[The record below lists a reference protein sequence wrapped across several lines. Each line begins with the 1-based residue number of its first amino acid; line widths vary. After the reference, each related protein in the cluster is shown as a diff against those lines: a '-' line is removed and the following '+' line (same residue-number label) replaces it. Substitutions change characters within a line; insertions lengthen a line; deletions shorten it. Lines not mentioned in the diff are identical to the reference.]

1 VGRPLW
7 LGDTKRLVSTEQRIV
22 LHSAKRRYLGKL
34 SGPLLDRVDLRV
46 QMYRVGTAALGT
58 EARECT
64 QVVRERVA
72 RARAASADRW
82 RPHGVLT
89 NAEVPGPLLRER
101 YRLAREA
108 MDPLRRAL
116 DRGVVSIRGMDR
128 TLRVARELADF
139 APVGQSVFCPRAGS
153 YVQVARGV
161 YVAGSFS
168 LGGG

>member
-1 VGRPLW
+1 
-7 LGDTKRLVSTEQRIV
+7 
-22 LHSAKRRYLGKL
+22 
-34 SGPLLDRVDLRV
+34 
-46 QMYRVGTAALGT
+46 MYRVRTAAFGT

-89 NAEVPGPLLRER
+89 NAEVPGPLLRQR

-128 TLRVARELADF
+128 TLRVAGELSDLPRIGFRLYSNPVQQPLAIPT
-139 APVGQSVFCPRAGS
+139 APLHEPEG
-153 YVQVARGV
+153 
-161 YVAGSFS
+161 
-168 LGGG
+168 